1 MAGSARNGA
10 ERDPLTK
17 LSTRRFFQRRLRQ
30 EIDEARSKK
39 RSLGLC
45 VLGLDR
51 FREINHT
58 FGPHYGDALLRDVA
72 RRFARVTNG
81 SNAKARLGGDEFAAL
96 FPDVTKAGVEVICAD
111 ILRALDPPFMAQ
123 GVPVDLSGS
132 IGAAIFPDHGEKS
145 LLLFQRAAIA
155 LDQAKQLGRGYAVYE
170 PEDDPYSQIKPVY
183 LGGIRNAIELNQFV
197 LHYQPKIDIKT
208 KRTRG
213 FEALIRWNHP
223 QMGLVPPYEFVSI
236 AERTGLIHAL
246 SRWVLCEALGQ
257 CRAWRRNGIDMPV
270 AVNISPRNF
279 HDRQLPD
286 YIAGLLREHRLPR
299 DRLELEITET
309 VIMADAAHVSE
320 ALNRLSQMGIRTYI
334 DDFGTGYSSLGHL
347 KKLPVAG
354 IKIDKSFVSQMTL
367 DDSDAVIVRSTI
379 DLGHNLGIEVVAEG
393 VESPEIWDRLSLLG
407 CDTAQGYYMSRPK
420 PAGELERWIAESPWG
435 IKKAK
440 TVPIKRK

>member
-1 MAGSARNGA
+1 
-10 ERDPLTK
+10 
-17 LSTRRFFQRRLRQ
+17 
-30 EIDEARSKK
+30 
-39 RSLGLC
+39 
-45 VLGLDR
+45 
-51 FREINHT
+51 
-58 FGPHYGDALLRDVA
+58 
-72 RRFARVTNG
+72 
-81 SNAKARLGGDEFAAL
+81 
-96 FPDVTKAGVEVICAD
+96 
-111 ILRALDPPFMAQ
+111 
-123 GVPVDLSGS
+123 
-132 IGAAIFPDHGEKS
+132 
-145 LLLFQRAAIA
+145 
-155 LDQAKQLGRGYAVYE
+155 
-170 PEDDPYSQIKPVY
+170 
-183 LGGIRNAIELNQFV
+183 
-197 LHYQPKIDIKT
+197 
-208 KRTRG
+208 
-213 FEALIRWNHP
+213 
-223 QMGLVPPYEFVSI
+223 MGLVPPYEFISI

-246 SRWVLCEALGQ
+246 SRWVLSEAMGQ
-257 CRAWRRNGIDMPV
+257 CHAWHRNGIDIPV

-286 YIAGLLREHRLPR
+286 YIAGLLREHRLPP

-367 DDSDAVIVRSTI
+367 DESDAVIVRSTI

>member
-81 SNAKARLGGDEFAAL
+81 SNARARLGGDEFAAL
-96 FPDVTKAGVEVICAD
+96 FPDVTKANIEVICAD

-170 PEDDPYSQIKPVY
+170 PEDDPYSQTKLVY

-213 FEALIRWNHP
+213 FEALIRWDHP

-246 SRWVLCEALGQ
+246 SRWVLSEALGQ
-257 CRAWRRNGIDMPV
+257 CRAWRRNGIDIPV

-286 YIAGLLREHRLPR
+286 YIAGLLRERCLPP
-299 DRLELEITET
+299 DCLELEITET

-320 ALNRLSQMGIRTYI
+320 AVNRLSQMGIRTYI
-334 DDFGTGYSSLGHL
+334 DDFGMGSSSLGQL
-347 KKLPVAG
+347 KKLSVAG

-367 DDSDAVIVRSTI
+367 DESDAVIVRSTI

>member
-17 LSTRRFFQRRLRQ
+17 LSTRRFFQRQLRQ

-58 FGPHYGDALLRDVA
+58 FGPQYGDALLRDVA
-72 RRFARVTNG
+72 RRFASVTNG
-81 SNAKARLGGDEFAAL
+81 CNARARLGGDEFAAL
-96 FPDVTKAGVEVICAD
+96 FPDVTSAGIEVICAD

-132 IGAAIFPDHGEKS
+132 IGAALFPDHGEKS

-155 LDQAKQLGRGYAVYE
+155 LDQAKQLGRGYALYE
-170 PEDDPYSQIKPVY
+170 PEDDPYSQKKLVY

-223 QMGLVPPYEFVSI
+223 QMGLVPPYEFISI

-246 SRWVLCEALGQ
+246 SRWVLSEAMGQ
-257 CRAWRRNGIDMPV
+257 CRSWHRNGIDMPV

-286 YIAGLLREHRLPR
+286 YIAGLLREHRLPP

-367 DDSDAVIVRSTI
+367 DESDAVIVRSTI

-420 PAGELERWIAESPWG
+420 PARELERWIAESPWG
-435 IKKAK
+435 IKKVK